1 MRIQATRCYA
11 LFGFVPSEF
20 HHRRCQMGRFESKRG
35 MRRRGRP
42 RQSHVHRNLH
52 GNAIRE
58 RKAIRHSRWMWVW
71 YAARFNTVLPKL
83 NLTSVSG
90 NGRYRLHRL
99 WYEAARHLGTSGGV
113 GPTPTHATWLGE
125 HQPSSTADA
134 SRPAATY
141 APSNRPGP
149 YPSAVSH
156 ASAPTSWILS
166 VRVVKS

>member
-20 HHRRCQMGRFESKRG
+20 HHRRCKMGRFESKRG

-52 GNAIRE
+52 EHAIRG

-99 WYEAARHLGTSGGV
+99 WYEAARHLGTSGGS
-113 GPTPTHATWLGE
+113 TPTRATWPGN
-125 HQPSSTADA
+125 HQPSSTAGSTRA
-134 SRPAATY
+134 SATY
-141 APSNRPGP
+141 ASSNRPI
-149 YPSAVSH
+149 
-156 ASAPTSWILS
+156 PTSTTLSQSTTSAAGVLS
-166 VRVVKS
+166 VRVKS

>member
-1 MRIQATRCYA
+1 MRIQATRFYA
-11 LFGFVPSEF
+11 LFGFMPSEF
-20 HHRRCQMGRFESKRG
+20 HHRRCQVGRFESKRG

-42 RQSHVHRNLH
+42 RQSDVHRNLH

-99 WYEAARHLGTSGGV
+99 WYEAARHLGTSGGS
-113 GPTPTHATWLGE
+113 TPTRATWPGN
-125 HQPSSTADA
+125 HQPSSTAGSTRA
-134 SRPAATY
+134 SATY
-141 APSNRPGP
+141 ASSNRPI
-149 YPSAVSH
+149 
-156 ASAPTSWILS
+156 PTSTTLSQSTTSAAGVLS
-166 VRVVKS
+166 VRVKS